1 MMPQCIPVVGQWP
14 LTASALDGPIC
25 VKSQA
30 DDWPIHRLVRYQTL
44 QIDYAEQTVNVETQ
58 DGTIPSTVGDYFQ
71 LLAKG
76 GGLDT
81 YLKGWTVSNNLTDFA
96 RLPLPAVF
104 QNWFDDLP
112 HGSRPDWNWIFV
124 GPKGSKSAL
133 HIDVMCSS
141 AWNLLVSGRKKW
153 LFQSPALAADA
164 GLLQDSLLESSG
176 NEARIQYAHIQ
187 EPGDVV
193 IVPGGWAHAVE
204 NLDLTVSLTGN
215 WVNSSNAQ
223 LVEAE
228 LALQGSGPW
237 RQVMASLRA
246 RHQIGFKI

>member
-1 MMPQCIPVVGQWP
+1 MMPQRIPVVEQWP

-25 VKSQA
+25 VKSQT
-30 DDWPIHRLVRYQTL
+30 DEWPINRLVRSQTL
-44 QIDYAEQTVNVETQ
+44 QIVYAEQTVNVETQ
-58 DGTIPSTVGDYFQ
+58 DGTISSTVGDYFQ

-76 GGLDT
+76 DGLDT
-81 YLKGWTVSNNLTDFA
+81 YLKGWTVSNYLSDFA
-96 RLPLPAVF
+96 KLPLPAVF
-104 QNWFDDLP
+104 QSWFGDLP

-124 GPKGSKSAL
+124 GPKGSNSAL

-164 GLLQDSLLESSG
+164 GLLQDSLVVSSG
-176 NEARIQYAHIQ
+176 NEARIQYTHIQ

-223 LVEAE
+223 LVEAD
-228 LALQGSGPW
+228 LALHESDPW

-246 RHQIGFKI
+246 RYQIGFKI